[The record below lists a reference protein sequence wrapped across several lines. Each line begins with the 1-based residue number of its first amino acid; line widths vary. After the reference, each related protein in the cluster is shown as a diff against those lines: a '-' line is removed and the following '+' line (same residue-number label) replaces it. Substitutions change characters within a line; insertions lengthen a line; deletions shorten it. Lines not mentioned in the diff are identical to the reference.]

1 MKQKPKHILLVEN
14 KEEDILLTLKA
25 IEKNNL
31 NTKVTVAKNGQ
42 EAINILLDS
51 CTCATKD
58 NIDLVLLEIDISVYN
73 GLEVLQKV
81 KTNDTLKKTRIVM
94 YTHSNKQIDIERA
107 YQNHC
112 NGYII
117 KPKNE
122 ENYLKTLKGIET
134 FWFQTSTVF

>member
-81 KTNDTLKKTRIVM
+81 KMNDTLKKTRIVM